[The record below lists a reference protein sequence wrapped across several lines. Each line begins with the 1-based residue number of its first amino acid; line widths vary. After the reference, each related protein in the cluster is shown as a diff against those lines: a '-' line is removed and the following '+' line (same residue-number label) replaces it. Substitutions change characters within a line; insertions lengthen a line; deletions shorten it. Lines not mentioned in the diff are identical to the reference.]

1 MTNVSQD
8 LRSVRQLADEL
19 KPTGGF
25 TESSLRWLIFNG
37 QSNGFDA
44 CLVRVGRKVFIDR
57 QRFGQWLEAQRT
69 QRRAA

>member
-1 MTNVSQD
+1 MTDASQQ

-19 KPTGGF
+19 RPTGGF

-37 QSNGFDA
+37 KSNGFDG

-57 QRFGQWLEAQRT
+57 QRFGQWIEGQRT
-69 QRRAA
+69 RAAA